1 MNNND
6 INVYIIDGMI
16 IDFIIDTE
24 DILINKLAYIYIRS
38 IIENN
43 TMLMELYNE
52 LKQRIINT
60 EVLNSYIL
68 NQLNDIDETIEDI
81 ETLERIKEAIHA
93 LESEL

>member
-24 DILINKLAYIYIRS
+24 DILINKLAYIYVRS
-38 IIENN
+38 VLENN

-60 EVLNSYIL
+60 ELLNAYIL
-68 NQLNDIDETIEDI
+68 NELNDIDESIEDI
-81 ETLERIKEAIHA
+81 ETLERIKDAISS
-93 LESEL
+93 LET

>member
-38 IIENN
+38 ILENN

-52 LKQRIINT
+52 LKQRIINI
-60 EVLNSYIL
+60 ELLNSYIL

-81 ETLERIKEAIHA
+81 ETLERIKEAISY
-93 LESEL
+93 LETE